1 MTQLLQSNALES
13 WAMAISFCDQI
24 MDGKAILSNQK
35 YFVSSLQNA
44 IELFTK
50 QHMLNK
56 CDYRVV
62 VFTKIDSSGEPL
74 KSYLSS
80 TNLNDYI
87 KSCASSLKYKSI
99 DFSRIID
106 CFDEIFA
113 EFFSQHNNIT
123 SVKSVLK
130 RLKQL
135 RNDETH
141 FFVDNVFF
149 LKEADFISLYNL
161 MVDFYQILRFYNLL
175 PFFGKE
181 HGKYNRLAFNRNLIS
196 SFSYKTQLEQS
207 KFVIDLKKNI
217 EDKVFPTHTRK
228 DSYSITEDIMAFSEV
243 YGKNDFDELWA
254 YIEMLLKSNLLI
266 ITEHIEYEYV
276 NGQQLESVNYRTY
289 SVKI

>member
-1 MTQLLQSNALES
+1 
-13 WAMAISFCDQI
+13 
-24 MDGKAILSNQK
+24 
-35 YFVSSLQNA
+35 
-44 IELFTK
+44 
-50 QHMLNK
+50 
-56 CDYRVV
+56 
-62 VFTKIDSSGEPL
+62 
-74 KSYLSS
+74 
-80 TNLNDYI
+80 
-87 KSCASSLKYKSI
+87 
-99 DFSRIID
+99 
-106 CFDEIFA
+106 
-113 EFFSQHNNIT
+113 
-123 SVKSVLK
+123 
-130 RLKQL
+130 
-135 RNDETH
+135 
-141 FFVDNVFF
+141 
-149 LKEADFISLYNL
+149 

-217 EDKVFPTHTRK
+217 EDKVFPTYTRK